1 MTDISTVSVDFHV
14 KRYSDFDLLRIA
26 RAVGQ
31 GYEDEVT
38 AFLVNVQIH
47 ACSAVGVVYGHARQ
61 GPYGRFSDGH
71 LIRTSD
77 IQKVEREGR
86 FLPRPI
92 CKSCSRAVIRCTR
105 ADLESILLRVGLS
118 TILIRLLSSVMTK
131 RPSTISQL
139 ASKVGQSQ

>member
-1 MTDISTVSVDFHV
+1 MTDINTVSVEFHV

-31 GYEDEVT
+31 KYEGEVT

-47 ACSAVGVVYGHARQ
+47 ACSAVGVVFGHTRK

-77 IQKVEREGR
+77 IQKVEKEGR
-86 FLPRPI
+86 FWVITTVNSRYIAATFKRDGGRKSLREFKLLAQDGYLPSPNRPH
-92 CKSCSRAVIRCTR
+92 
-105 ADLESILLRVGLS
+105 
-118 TILIRLLSSVMTK
+118 
-131 RPSTISQL
+131 
-139 ASKVGQSQ
+139 